1 MLNWPMFLILPILI
15 FLGSCGKYQSK
26 SISSSGVIVGAI
38 SWIDVNKSLRPQITS
53 ITKSVADIY
62 IPVNKSRCTGFLIS
76 ENILMTNYH
85 CVPDSILAVGVS
97 ANFSHEVDSIS
108 KNEFLCEDFLYSN
121 EELDFSLLECK
132 GYPGKKFGFLT
143 LDEKTPSFGLTVY
156 LIHHN
161 CNYFENPSCDYTKKL
176 SPGRIIK
183 LDDGLIFNTTDS
195 LMGSSGAPLVS
206 TDTGKVVGLHHAG
219 KVIGN
224 NQRGPYNLAI
234 PSEKILEDLR
244 EKAPEILEKI

>member
-1 MLNWPMFLILPILI
+1 MFLILPIL
-15 FLGSCGKYQSK
+15 FLLGGCGKYHTK
-26 SISSSGVIVGAI
+26 SINSSGVIVGAI
-38 SWIDVNKSLRPQITS
+38 SWIEVSKSLRPEIIS
-53 ITKSVADIY
+53 ITKPVADIY

-76 ENILMTNYH
+76 ENILMTNFH

-121 EELDFSLLECK
+121 ERLDFSLLECK
-132 GYPGKKFGFLT
+132 GSPGKKFGFLT
-143 LDEKTPSFGLTVY
+143 LDEKRPSFGLPVY

-183 LDDGLIFNTTDS
+183 LDDGLIYNTTDS

-219 KVIGN
+219 KVFGN

-234 PSEKILEDLR
+234 PSKKILMDIKEKFPDFLDWDL
-244 EKAPEILEKI
+244 IHF